1 MRKFLATET
10 FWTKFYALPAE
21 QKEKARV
28 AWEMFKANPFDPKLG
43 THKINAL
50 SGRANRT
57 VYAAVIAAD
66 LRVVFYVEGELVVTI
81 DIGSHDI
88 YR

>member
-10 FWTKFYALPAE
+10 FWTKFYSLSAE
-21 QKEKARV
+21 QKEKTRV
-28 AWEMFKANPFDPKLG
+28 AWEIFKANPFDPKLG

-50 SGRANRT
+50 SGRANKT
-57 VYAAVIAAD
+57 VYAAVIAPD
-66 LRVVFYVEGELVVTI
+66 LRVVFYVDGESVFTI

>member
-1 MRKFLATET
+1 VRKFLATET
-10 FWTKFYALPAE
+10 FWAKFYALQAE
-21 QKEKARV
+21 QKEQSRV
-28 AWEMFKANPFDPKLG
+28 AWEIFKANPFDPKLR

-50 SGRANRT
+50 SGRAKKT
-57 VYAAVIAAD
+57 VYAAVIESD
-66 LRVVFYVEGELVVTI
+66 LRVVFYIEGEFIVTI